1 VNGSDVS
8 RIRSGL
14 LLDAVAETGRA
25 SAYSAGTPKLVAQV
39 LAEIPVFAGLS
50 GRQRRRIA
58 EQAEIAEIT
67 AGTVILR
74 EGFTGE
80 AAFVLLTGA
89 ARIERGGV
97 PVAEVESGTMLG
109 ELSLLTGRPRSASVI
124 ATRDLWVLRIRRATF
139 RRLLEREPA
148 IAVHLLET
156 VGRRLWE
163 AEQETATR

>member
-1 VNGSDVS
+1 MNGSDVS
-8 RIRSGL
+8 QIRSGL
-14 LLDAVAETGRA
+14 LLDAVAETGRT
-25 SAYSAGTPKLVAQV
+25 SAYCAGTPKLVAQV

-58 EQAEIAEIT
+58 EQAEIAEVK
-67 AGTVILR
+67 AGTALVR

-89 ARIERGGV
+89 ARIERGGI
-97 PVAEVESGTMLG
+97 PVAEVESGAMIG
-109 ELSLLTGRPRSASVI
+109 ELSLLTGRPRTASVV
-124 ATRDLWVLRIRRATF
+124 AMEDLWVLRIRRATF

-163 AEQETATR
+163 AEQETAT